1 MRIDEHAAALKGF
14 CAERGIRLSAAP
26 RLRMVT
32 HMDVSR
38 DQIEQ
43 VIATFAEFG
52 RT

>member
-1 MRIDEHAAALKGF
+1 
-14 CAERGIRLSAAP
+14 
-26 RLRMVT
+26 LRMVT

-43 VIATFAEFG
+43 VIAAFAEFG